1 MPLRAHRRFPPLMN
15 MSLSK
20 INSGVGGGGLV
31 RWREGEEALDLLFD
45 TKVQLEFL

>member
-31 RWREGEEALDLLFD
+31 RWGEALDLLFD